1 MSAHLQA
8 RRLVAPVQQ
17 LRRSNLRLGWSIQTS
32 EVGLWRIKTVEQVVR
47 IY

>member
-1 MSAHLQA
+1 MSARLQA
-8 RRLVAPVQQ
+8 RRPVVPVQQ

-32 EVGLWRIKTVEQVVR
+32 EVGLWKIKAVERVVR